1 MVVVV
6 ALLTAVCAAGNDGR
20 TGMGLCETGTIPRR
34 FINVQSTVGHG
45 RSALIAFQFGFG
57 SSHFGSSI
65 RTGGIVVLWSSSSS
79 VTG

>member
-1 MVVVV
+1 M
-6 ALLTAVCAAGNDGR
+6 
-20 TGMGLCETGTIPRR
+20 
-34 FINVQSTVGHG
+34 QSTVGHG

-65 RTGGIVVLWSSSSS
+65 RTGGIVVLGSSSSS